1 MLYIDQLGRKIELD
15 KTPERIVSLVP
26 SQTELLYYLGI
37 KPVGQ
42 TIFCIHPESEF
53 KSSYKV
59 GGTKKLQLDKIRA
72 LQPDLIIG
80 NKEENTKEQIEEISD
95 EFPVWMS
102 EINSVDD
109 ALDFI
114 TRIGSI
120 LGKSNECINLK
131 LMIQSGLNRLIAP
144 TYKLSYIYLIWKDPY
159 FAVASGTYINSVL
172 DRGGFINALANKTR
186 YPEITIEQIN
196 QLQPDCVMLPSEPFP
211 FKQEHVEALQKEVP
225 KSHVVP
231 VDGEI
236 LSWYGS
242 KMLEAPDYLMKIN
255 SDIHKHAN
263 RS

>member
-1 MLYIDQLGRKIELD
+1 MLLDQ
-15 KTPERIVSLVP
+15 
-26 SQTELLYYLGI
+26 SQN
-37 KPVGQ
+37 V
-42 TIFCIHPESEF
+42 
-53 KSSYKV
+53 
-59 GGTKKLQLDKIRA
+59 
-72 LQPDLIIG
+72 
-80 NKEENTKEQIEEISD
+80 
-95 EFPVWMS
+95 
-102 EINSVDD
+102 
-109 ALDFI
+109 
-114 TRIGSI
+114 
-120 LGKSNECINLK
+120 
-131 LMIQSGLNRLIAP
+131 
-144 TYKLSYIYLIWKDPY
+144 LIWKDPY

>member
-53 KSSYKV
+53 KSSNKV
-59 GGTKKLQLDKIRA
+59 GGTKKLQLGKIRA

-80 NKEENTKEQIEEISD
+80 NKEENTKEQIEALSD

>member
-1 MLYIDQLGRKIELD
+1 VLYIDQLGRKIELD

-53 KSSYKV
+53 KSSNKV
-59 GGTKKLQLDKIRA
+59 GGTKKLQLGKIRA

>member
-1 MLYIDQLGRKIELD
+1 MLYIDQLGRKIVLD

-26 SQTELLYYLGI
+26 SQTELFYYLGI

-80 NKEENTKEQIEEISD
+80 NKEENTKEQIEALSD

-114 TRIGSI
+114 TRMGSV
-120 LGKSNECINLK
+120 LEKSQECINLK
-131 LMIQSGLNRLIAP
+131 LKTQSNFNRLITP
-144 TYKLSYIYLIWKDPY
+144 SDKLRYVYLIWKDPY

-172 DRGGFINALANKTR
+172 DRGGFLNALANKTR
-186 YPEITIEQIN
+186 YPEITIDQIKEI
-196 QLQPDCVMLPSEPFP
+196 QPDCVMLPSEPFP
-211 FKQEHVEALQKEVP
+211 FKQEHVEALQKDLPQSYVL
-225 KSHVVP
+225 P

-242 KMLEAPDYLMKIN
+242 KMLEAPEYLIKIN
-255 SDIHKHAN
+255 SDIRKHAN